1 MLLSWYLAEPQK
13 RKKGKKGDIWILI
26 QGVEI
31 LQCQKLLALLANG
44 SKGHKD
50 KNIKQKKKIQ
60 RAKTS
65 WRKHSLLNRI
75 RTYRPSK
82 SLK

>member
-31 LQCQKLLALLANG
+31 LQCQKLLALLASEEWAQG
-44 SKGHKD
+44 QKHKAE
-50 KNIKQKKKIQ
+50 KKIQ